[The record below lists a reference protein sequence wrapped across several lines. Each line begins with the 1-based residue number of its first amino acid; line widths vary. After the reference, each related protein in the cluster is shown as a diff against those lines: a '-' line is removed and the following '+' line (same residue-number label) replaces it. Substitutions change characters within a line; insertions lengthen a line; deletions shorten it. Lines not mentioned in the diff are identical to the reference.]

1 MQINDKLLKKLKE
14 MAERYNELERYLS
27 DPEVISD
34 NTRYTSYVKEHGR
47 LSKFVAKYLQLDET
61 FKQKEEA
68 RAILS
73 ENNGDKDLY
82 KMARDE
88 LDDLEEKES
97 ILFEEVKGCF
107 FTESKDAGKNA
118 IMEIRAGT
126 GGDEAALF
134 AADLFRMYTRYAE
147 RQDWKT
153 EILDSSHTE
162 IGGFKEIIF
171 SIEGHSVY
179 NKLRFESG
187 THRVQ
192 RVPATETS
200 GRIHTSAATVAVLP
214 EVEDVE
220 IKIDPRDIMVDTFRA
235 SGPGGQKVNK
245 TSSAV
250 RITHIPT
257 GLVVK
262 CMDEKSQHRNR
273 AKAMRILRSKLY
285 TFMQDQNKNE
295 RDRTRRTQ
303 IGSGDRSE
311 KIRTYNFP
319 QNRVTDHRINLNLYS
334 LEKIMIGEIDE
345 LIEAMTD
352 YGKQEK
358 IKELASTL

>member
-14 MAERYNELERYLS
+14 MFERNNELEKHLS
-27 DPEVISD
+27 DPEVIAD

-47 LSKFVAKYLQLDET
+47 LSKFVTKYIQLDET
-61 FKQKEEA
+61 LKQKDEA
-68 RAILS
+68 NTIIS

-82 KMARDE
+82 EMARDE
-88 LDDLEEKES
+88 LGNLEEKE
-97 ILFEEVKGCF
+97 IELFEEVKGCF
-107 FTESKDAGKNA
+107 FTEGTDATKSA

-134 AADLFRMYTRYAE
+134 AADLFKMYSKFAE
-147 RQDWKT
+147 KQKWKI
-153 EILDSSHTE
+153 EMMDSSLTE
-162 IGGFKEIIF
+162 IGGFKEVTF
-171 SIEGHSVY
+171 SIEGTSVY
-179 NKLRFESG
+179 SKLCFESG

-192 RVPATETS
+192 RVPSTETS

-214 EVEDVE
+214 EVEDVDV
-220 IKIDPRDIMVDTFRA
+220 KIDPKDLTVDTFRS

-245 TSSAV
+245 TSSAI
-250 RITHIPT
+250 RIVHLPT

-273 AKAMRILRSKLY
+273 AKAMRVLRSRLY
-285 TFMQDQNKNE
+285 TFYQEQTKNK
-295 RDRTRRTQ
+295 RDKTRRTQ

-319 QNRVTDHRINLNLYS
+319 QNRVTDHRINLNLYN
-334 LEKIMIGEIDE
+334 LEKIMLGEIDD
-345 LIEAMTD
+345 LIEAMTE

-358 IKELASTL
+358 MKELAETL